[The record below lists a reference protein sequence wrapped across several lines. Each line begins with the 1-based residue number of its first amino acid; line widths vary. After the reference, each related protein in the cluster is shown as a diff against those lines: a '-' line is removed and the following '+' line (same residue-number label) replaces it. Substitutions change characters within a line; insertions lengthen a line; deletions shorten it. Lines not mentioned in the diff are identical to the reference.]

1 MSSLVGN
8 NIYFWITIMTNPVVK
23 TISIVLTLLIA
34 LGIGFFLRRKL
45 VQRLHKTVLDAWLV
59 QTLGILMF
67 VPPLILAGLI
77 IPIIYIWDAAT
88 LWGWWIELQKL
99 AFMQSLPETSWNLV
113 QTLLLIAL
121 GMGVARTVRKVIIN
135 NLSENRIDINIRT
148 LIGRVCF
155 FIILLLVVLWI
166 LAVWHIP
173 LEFPVAAVGIV
184 TVIVSVS
191 VQDILKDLMAGFYIL
206 VERPFFIGDVIT
218 TGSATSIYTGKV
230 EDIQLRAT
238 KLRILSGEEVRVPNS
253 LVFTAVV
260 VNTSYYAERRAGIS
274 VTIPQEDFNKE
285 ETPDQV
291 LEIVKRVEGVLAKP
305 EPTAIFSSYA
315 NKQVTL
321 TVHFW
326 IATVQPSTVSDV
338 MHELYTALPNVEL
351 TLKEFAGNV

>member
-1 MSSLVGN
+1 
-8 NIYFWITIMTNPVVK
+8 MTNPIVK

-34 LGIGFFLRRKL
+34 LGIGFFLRAKL
-45 VQRLHKTVLDAWLV
+45 VQRLRKTVLDAWLV
-59 QTLGILMF
+59 QTFGILMF

-77 IPIIYIWDAAT
+77 IPIIYVWDAFV
-88 LWGWWIELQKL
+88 LLQWWIELQKWP
-99 AFMQSLPETSWNLV
+99 FMQKLPEIAWNLF

-121 GMGVARTVRKVIIN
+121 GMGIARTVRKVIIS

-155 FIILLLVVLWI
+155 FIILLLVVFWI
-166 LAVWHIP
+166 LSVWQIP
-173 LEFPVAAVGIV
+173 LGFPVAAVGIV

-191 VQDILKDLMAGFYIL
+191 VQDILKDLMAGFYLL

-218 TGSATSIYTGKV
+218 TGSATAVYTGKV

-253 LVFTAVV
+253 IVFTAVV
-260 VNTSYYAERRAGIS
+260 VNTSYYPERRAGIC
-274 VTIPQEDFNKE
+274 VTIPQESFNKE
-285 ETPDQV
+285 ETPGQI

-305 EPTAIFSSYA
+305 EPTTIFSSYA
-315 NKQVTL
+315 NKQITL
-321 TVHFW
+321 IVHFW
-326 IATVQPSTVSDV
+326 ISTVQPSAVSDV
-338 MHELYTALPNVEL
+338 MHELSTALPDVEL